1 MFSLSNI
8 KTKQPEQNNMG
19 IGVVL
24 MGKSG
29 TGKTTSLRNVNPDKA
44 LLIQVTRKAL
54 PFKSANWK
62 PWDGKTK
69 TGTVAVTDKSS
80 SIVAAIQRAS
90 DNGKEIVIVDDFQYL
105 MANEFMSRSS
115 ERGYDKFTDI
125 ARHAWDVMQAA
136 INAPEHIRVYIL
148 THTETDDYGLN
159 ATKAQIEG
167 KRLLIVDDICAGGR
181 TFKELA
187 QKIKSI
193 ANCDIDLYVTHGFF
207 NNSIDVINSILASG
221 ISYIHTSNN
230 PYKLKHQRLENV

>member
-1 MFSLSNI
+1 
-8 KTKQPEQNNMG
+8 MG

-29 TGKTTSLRNVNPDKA
+29 TGKTTSLRNINPDKA

-80 SIVAAIQRAS
+80 NIVAAIQRAS

-159 ATKAQIEG
+159 AKIKTIGKMLDEKICLEG
-167 KRLLIVDDICAGGR
+167 LFTIVLKTIKNDDGYFFATQNDGTDTVKSPIGMFESELIVNDVAEIDRTICEYYGI
-181 TFKELA
+181 KEA
-187 QKIKSI
+187 KQEQ
-193 ANCDIDLYVTHGFF
+193 A
-207 NNSIDVINSILASG
+207 
-221 ISYIHTSNN
+221 
-230 PYKLKHQRLENV
+230 E